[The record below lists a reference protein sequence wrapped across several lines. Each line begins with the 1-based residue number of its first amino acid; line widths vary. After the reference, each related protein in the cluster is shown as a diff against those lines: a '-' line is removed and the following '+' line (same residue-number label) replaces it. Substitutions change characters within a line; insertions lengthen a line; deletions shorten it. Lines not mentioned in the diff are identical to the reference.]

1 MSNLAFGTSHFI
13 NIKSAITYY
22 ENLGFSA
29 YEVRDKLIEGEIHV
43 GEPEAWD
50 GHYLKVDEEG
60 RFHQVPDKEYE
71 EMVETIKSEARS
83 WHDWVREENPNGYR
97 LMQYEIGRMRIN
109 QRSWDSLMNT
119 IEDNEANEALLK
131 EANKAMDKRT
141 IKILD
146 WIYGAR
152 EVMLIINGVML
163 FGIVCYLIFD
173 SMQ

>member
-71 EMVETIKSEARS
+71 
-83 WHDWVREENPNGYR
+83 
-97 LMQYEIGRMRIN
+97 RMRIN